1 MVIAWSESI
10 AERKDASYETV
21 PGQCPP
27 SPFGRNIR
35 GCAHLAVRELVQ
47 ESALVDMLGMQDDV
61 PVPAA
66 AGGSNNVLVERER
79 GEDDD
84 CEQVDDSAD
93 GAGAFWDLPPIGL
106 GHVDAL
112 EPSLDEGRPQ
122 PADHGVGSGVG
133 HAAQGERC
141 DQGLALAAEG
151 VCQDGAACRGQG
163 GEADRL
169 GAGEL
174 GCCCRHGCGVR
185 ELRFEGRPIAQYREE
200 SLAKSVV
207 GVVKS
212 ERRDTIDGDG
222 VWSFVPAPGPKKATS
237 PKAQGDAARWS
248 FPAWTPPSPE
258 SSWGSLGQLG
268 QPIGA
273 LK

>member
-1 MVIAWSESI
+1 M
-10 AERKDASYETV
+10 
-21 PGQCPP
+21 
-27 SPFGRNIR
+27 
-35 GCAHLAVRELVQ
+35 Q

-84 CEQVDDSAD
+84 CEQIDDGAD
-93 GAGAFWDLPPIGL
+93 GAGALWDLPPIGL

-122 PADHGVGSGVG
+122 PADHGVGCGVG

-185 ELRFEGRPIAQYREE
+185 ELRFEGRPIAQWREE

-222 VWSFVPAPGPKKATS
+222 VWSFVPAPAPKRRRLQRPKVTQPVGASRRGPHQVPRVAGARWANWGSRLEPLNKDALATS
-237 PKAQGDAARWS
+237 SG
-248 FPAWTPPSPE
+248 
-258 SSWGSLGQLG
+258 SWAHSGSCLDM
-268 QPIGA
+268 
-273 LK
+273 

>member
-1 MVIAWSESI
+1 MKNLWRQRMSKRSSPIPRMVIAWSESI
-10 AERKDASYETV
+10 AERKDASYQTV

-27 SPFGRNIR
+27 SPFGRKSR

-66 AGGSNNVLVERER
+66 AGGSDNVLVERER
-79 GEDDD
+79 GEDDYG
-84 CEQVDDSAD
+84 EQVDDGAD
-93 GAGAFWDLPPIGL
+93 GAGALWDLPPIGL

-174 GCCCRHGCGVR
+174 GCRRRHGCGVR
-185 ELRFEGRPIAQYREE
+185 ELRFEGRPIAQWRGE
-200 SLAKSVV
+200 SLAKSPV

-212 ERRDTIDGDG
+212 ERRDTIDGDEM
-222 VWSFVPAPGPKKATS
+222 WSFCSCAGPQK
-237 PKAQGDAARWS
+237 GDVSKGPR
-248 FPAWTPPSPE
+248 
-258 SSWGSLGQLG
+258 
-268 QPIGA
+268 
-273 LK
+273 